1 MKARWKPTTVVDKK
15 ARKPGRAGDSGRLF
29 GPTKGSKDSSTK
41 QATGQI
47 FTSLCDSEKIKKN
60 PWRLEGEKKL
70 FLKLKLS
77 PGSLS
82 PAPSLSP
89 F

>member
-1 MKARWKPTTVVDKK
+1 METSVDKK
-15 ARKPGRAGDSGRLF
+15 ARKPSRAGESRRLF
-29 GPTKGSKDSSTK
+29 GPTKDSKDSSTK

-47 FTSLCDSEKIKKN
+47 FTSLCDSEKIKKKN
-60 PWRLEGEKKL
+60 PWGLEGGKKL
-70 FLKLKLS
+70 FLELKLS